1 MFDTLMKKDKHREK
15 LTREKII
22 SLVSKIVECEGT
34 EEEIN
39 EMLEIVKDNV
49 PHPEVSDL
57 IYWNE
62 EYLSPEQIVDK
73 ALAYKPIQL

>member
-1 MFDTLMKKDKHREK
+1 MLKK
-15 LTREKII
+15 LTREELI

-34 EEEIN
+34 EEQID
-39 EMLEIVKDNV
+39 EMIEIVKNNV

-62 EYLSPEQIVDK
+62 EDLTPEQIVDI

>member
-1 MFDTLMKKDKHREK
+1 MIEK
-15 LTREKII
+15 LTREELI

-34 EEEIN
+34 EEEID
-39 EMLEIVKDNV
+39 EMIEIVKNNV

-62 EYLSPEQIVDK
+62 EDLTPEQIVDI
-73 ALAYKPIQL
+73 ALAYKPVQL